1 MVKEMVNLTDI
12 DRLKKLTG
20 EGDEVLLSL
29 LLDDA
34 TAFVL
39 SYTGRTRI
47 VTGLEKAVRDL
58 AVIALNRMGTEG
70 ESSRSGGGESYSF
83 DNAPKHIY
91 DTLDRYRL
99 ARIGGRTYE
108 AKTEQTGDIP
118 SPGSNTQKD
127 SEGSSYIEY
136 GPAVSF
142 QAEEW
147 PAGGKVQAEM
157 YGQRLPNIRNLRI
170 QGDYQEVPGDGK
182 ASYAIKDGLVITAM
196 MGYACMS
203 RERRIRITR

>member
-1 MVKEMVNLTDI
+1 MTDI

-29 LLDDA
+29 LLEDA

-58 AVIALNRMGTEG
+58 AVIALNRIGTEG

-83 DNAPKHIY
+83 DNAPKYIY
-91 DTLDRYRL
+91 DTLNRYRL

-108 AKTEQTGDIP
+108 AKTVQVGDVP
-118 SPGSNTQKD
+118 SPGSNT
-127 SEGSSYIEY
+127 
-136 GPAVSF
+136 
-142 QAEEW
+142 
-147 PAGGKVQAEM
+147 
-157 YGQRLPNIRNLRI
+157 
-170 QGDYQEVPGDGK
+170 
-182 ASYAIKDGLVITAM
+182 
-196 MGYACMS
+196 
-203 RERRIRITR
+203 